1 MPKRVIQGKI
11 QKKSGDKT
19 VSIVIE
25 RTIKHPK
32 YHKMVKRYKKYL
44 VHDEKNE
51 ANTGDTISAIEC
63 RAFSKNKSFRLKEI
77 LKKSGE

>member
-1 MPKRVIQGKI
+1 VPKRVIQGKI

>member
-11 QKKSGDKT
+11 VKISGDKT
-19 VSIVIE
+19 VSIIIE
-25 RTIKHPK
+25 RTVKHPK
-32 YHKMVKRYKKYL
+32 YHKIVRKYKKYL
-44 VHDEKNE
+44 IHDEKNE
-51 ANTGDTISAIEC
+51 TKAGDTISAIEC

>member
-19 VSIVIE
+19 VSIIIE
-25 RTIKHPK
+25 RTVKHPK
-32 YHKMVKRYKKYL
+32 YHKMVRKYKKYL

-51 ANTGDTISAIEC
+51 TNAGDTVSAIEC